1 MPTEIDHRLIGIAAA
16 LGIGLLIG
24 IERERR
30 KGTGPTRGAAG
41 LRTFTLAS
49 LLGALAMLLGGGLT
63 LAVLAGVV
71 GVLAVVSYRRSTD
84 DDPGLTTEVA
94 LVLTFMLGALALHDA
109 RLATG
114 IGVLVAIMLAARNRL
129 HRLVVRIMSAQEL
142 HDALLLAAAA
152 LVILPLTPDR
162 TVDPWQAINPR
173 NLWTLAVL
181 MMAIN
186 ACGYIA
192 LRTAGPAL
200 GLPFAG
206 FASGFVSSTATIAA
220 MGVQARRTP
229 TLRGGAVSGA
239 VLSSLATVLYLTLLL
254 AATSIDV
261 LQRMALPLLGAGI
274 VAAAYGLL
282 IALRNAGTLTDHAV
296 PRGRAFNPRVA
307 ILFALTIGGM
317 LLLAAVLTDALGQ
330 VGLGMAAALAGFA
343 DAHSAAAAV
352 ASMHSAGKI
361 TAAQAVLPILTGFTT
376 NAASKIAAAAIAGD
390 RAFVWQVAPGIVLS
404 VGAAWAGALASGLQA

>member
-186 ACGYIA
+186 ACGYLA

-330 VGLGMAAALAGFA
+330 VGLGMAAA
-343 DAHSAAAAV
+343 AV

>member
-1 MPTEIDHRLIGIAAA
+1 MPADFDHRLIGIAAA

-49 LLGALAMLLGGGLT
+49 LLGALAMLLGGGMT
-63 LAVLAGVV
+63 LAILAGVV
-71 GVLAVVSYRRSTD
+71 GLLAVVSYRRSTD

-114 IGVLVAIMLAARNRL
+114 IGVLVAITLAARNRL
-129 HRLVVRIMSAQEL
+129 HRFVVRIMSAQEL

-173 NLWTLAVL
+173 TLWTLAVL

-192 LRTAGPAL
+192 LRAAGPAL
-200 GLPFAG
+200 GLSFAG

-220 MGVQARRTP
+220 MGSQAKRTP
-229 TLRGGAVSGA
+229 ALRSGAVSGA

-254 AATSIDV
+254 AATSVDV

-274 VAAAYGLL
+274 AAAAYGTL
-282 IALRNAGTLTDHAV
+282 IALRAGTASDHAV

-307 ILFALTIGGM
+307 MLFALTIGGM
-317 LLLAAVLTDALGQ
+317 LLLTAVLTDTLGQ

-404 VGAAWAGALASGLQA
+404 VGAAWAGALAGTL